1 MLARRFAAATA
12 LALTGL
18 TAACRDDYY
27 YERPARYG
35 YYNGGYRQPY
45 WGWYGDYYYPGTGCT
60 SMTAIARRAAGTMA
74 SSAIGSIASGGGG
87 AVSSV
92 TNGAASGMC
101 RAAIGGSVTSRERRP
116 GRA

>member
-45 WGWYGDYYYPGTGCT
+45 WGWYGDYYYPGTGVYVYDRYR
-60 SMTAIARRAAGTMA
+60 APRRWNDGEQRYWLDRQR
-74 SSAIGSIASGGGG
+74 GWRGGQFRDEWRGFRHVPRG
-87 AVSSV
+87 Y
-92 TNGAASGMC
+92 
-101 RAAIGGSVTSRERRP
+101 RR
-116 GRA
+116 